1 MADRLMRVLV
11 LGGGG
16 MLGHKLCQILGA
28 KFETYA
34 TFRAEPPAVP
44 GVFEHI
50 KALAGIDA
58 RDIDQLGAT
67 VRRVRPAFV
76 LNAIGLVKQR
86 SEASD
91 PISAISINSLF
102 PHQVATICRT
112 EAARLIH
119 ISTDCVFSG
128 RRGGYTEEDVPDP
141 VDLYG
146 RSKLL
151 GEIDAPHVLTLRT
164 SIIGRELGA
173 GLGLVEWF
181 LSNAGGRVS
190 GYRNAVYSGLTTR
203 ALSLTLAG
211 VMDGPPLSGVWH
223 VSARSIT
230 KLDLLRQI
238 NEAFG
243 TNTTIEVDDTFHS
256 DRSLVSDRFWAA
268 TGLERPTWQT
278 MIREMADDATP
289 YRKRGGAT
297 TVH

>member
-1 MADRLMRVLV
+1 
-11 LGGGG
+11 
-16 MLGHKLCQILGA
+16 MLGHKLCQILGPQ
-28 KFETYA
+28 FETYA
-34 TFRAEPPAVP
+34 TFRGEPPAVP
-44 GVFEHI
+44 GVYDRI
-50 KALAGIDA
+50 TSLAGIDVT
-58 RDIDQLGAT
+58 DVDQVSAA

-91 PISAISINSLF
+91 PLQAISINSLF
-102 PHQVATICRT
+102 PHQVAGICGT
-112 EAARLIH
+112 EGARLIH

-128 RRGGYTEEDVPDP
+128 VRGGYTEEDIPDP

-151 GEIDAPHVLTLRT
+151 GEVDAPHVLTLRT

-190 GYRNAVYSGLTTR
+190 GFRNAIYSGLTTR
-203 ALSLTLAG
+203 ALSSVLAG
-211 VMDGPPLSGVWH
+211 VMQGAPLSGVWH
-223 VSARSIT
+223 VSTQSIS
-230 KLDLLRQI
+230 KLALLRRI

-243 TNTTIEVDDTFHS
+243 TGTTIEVDETFRS

-268 TGLERPTWQT
+268 TGIERPSWGT
-278 MIREMADDATP
+278 MIREMAHDATP
-289 YRKRGGAT
+289 YPQRGGVTPA
-297 TVH
+297 H

>member
-1 MADRLMRVLV
+1 MRVLV

-16 MLGHKLCQILGA
+16 MLGHKLCQILGRR
-28 KFETYA
+28 FETYA
-34 TFRAEPPAVP
+34 TFRGEPPTVP
-44 GVFEHI
+44 GVFEDVN
-50 KALAGIDA
+50 ALVGIDVS
-58 RDIDQLGAT
+58 DVDQVAET

-86 SEASD
+86 KEAMD
-91 PISAISINSLF
+91 PIRAISVNSLF
-102 PHQVATICRT
+102 PHQVAAICRI

-128 RRGGYTEEDVPDP
+128 RRGDYTEDDIPDP

-151 GEIDAPHVLTLRT
+151 GEVDATHVLTLRT

-190 GYRNAVYSGLTTR
+190 GYRSAVYSGVTTR
-203 ALSLTLAG
+203 ALSVIIAH
-211 VMDGPPLSGVWH
+211 VMENVPLSGLWH
-223 VSARSIT
+223 VSAPSIT
-230 KLDLLRQI
+230 KLDLLRRI
-238 NEAFG
+238 NDAFG
-243 TNTTIEVDDTFHS
+243 TKTTIDVDDRFRC
-256 DRSLVSDRFWAA
+256 DRSLVSERFWAA
-268 TGLERPTWQT
+268 TSIERPTWQS
-278 MIREMADDATP
+278 MIREMADDTTP
-289 YRKRGGAT
+289 YPQRGGAT

>member
-1 MADRLMRVLV
+1 MRVLV
-11 LGGGG
+11 LGGAG
-16 MLGHKLCQILGA
+16 MLGHKLCQVLGTR
-28 KFETYA
+28 FETYA
-34 TFRAEPPAVP
+34 TFRGAPPAVA
-44 GVFEHI
+44 GVYERT

-58 RDIDQLGAT
+58 SDVDRLGAT
-67 VRRVRPAFV
+67 LRRVRPGFV

-91 PISAISINSLF
+91 PIRAISINSLF
-102 PHQVATICRT
+102 PHQVAAICRV
-112 EAARLIH
+112 EGARLIH

-128 RRGGYTEEDVPDP
+128 SRGGYKEDDVPDP

-151 GEIDAPHVLTLRT
+151 GEIDADHVLTLRT

-203 ALSLTLAG
+203 ALSLVLAD
-211 VMDGPPLSGVWH
+211 VMERASLSGVWH
-223 VSARSIT
+223 VSAEPIT

-243 TNTTIEVDDTFHS
+243 TNTTIDVDDTFRS
-256 DRSLVSDRFWAA
+256 DRSLASDRFWTA
-268 TGLERPTWQT
+268 TGIERPTWRT
-278 MIREMADDATP
+278 MIREMADDTTP
-289 YRKRGGAT
+289 YSQRGGANP
-297 TVH
+297 VH